1 MNNLFITRRRDL
13 LPIWMKI
20 FIWIFIV
27 LGASAI
33 ITRLSGIFGISF
45 LFFNA
50 NGEKSI
56 YGMTTY
62 DSSTPLALLIT
73 GLIIY
78 KGITALAMWMEKEWA
93 ITMALVDA
101 VLGIAVCA
109 VMMFMLPMVTK
120 EAGRASFN
128 FRFELLL
135 LIPYLLKCWK
145 IRQPWEESNF
155 SIEAQPISTVNE
167 IVPVVEKEEVKPA
180 DNTVEEVKEE
190 KSEDDDLDKEDYR
203 RFMPK

>member
-56 YGMTTY
+56 YGMSTY
-62 DSSTPLALLIT
+62 ESSTPLALLIT
-73 GLIIY
+73 ALIIY

-101 VLGIAVCA
+101 VLGIAICT

-120 EAGRASFN
+120 ESGRTSFN
-128 FRFELLL
+128 FRFELLF

-145 IRQPWEESNF
+145 IRQSWEESEF
-155 SIEAQPISTVNE
+155 SIESQPISTVNE
-167 IVPVVEKEEVKPA
+167 FVPPVEKEEVKPA
-180 DNTVEEVKEE
+180 DNAVEEVKEE